1 MVNRKYS
8 RRKTKRSRK
17 IKRSRKFSRKF
28 RRSGKHSNGRGRK
41 KYGGGGRWI
50 DGCTP
55 LGVPWFFNGVAVS
68 NCIT

>member
-8 RRKTKRSRK
+8 RRKRKTKGSRK
-17 IKRSRKFSRKF
+17 PSKYSRKF
-28 RRSGKHSNGRGRK
+28 RRSGKHRKGRGRK